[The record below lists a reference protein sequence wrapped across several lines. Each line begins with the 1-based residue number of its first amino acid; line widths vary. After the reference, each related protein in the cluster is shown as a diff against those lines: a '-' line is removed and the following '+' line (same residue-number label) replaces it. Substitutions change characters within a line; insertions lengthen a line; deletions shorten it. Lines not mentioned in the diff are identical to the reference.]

1 MKWVRTVIGAVIA
14 ISVIPVLMSSIG
26 DLTGEGGALTGT
38 AAGTLLDI
46 APLVLVAGVLAYI
59 FTKSGSKADL

>member
-14 ISVIPVLMSSIG
+14 ISVIPVLMTSIG
-26 DLTGEGGALTGT
+26 ELTGATGALAGT

-59 FTKSGSKADL
+59 FTKTGSRADI

>member
-1 MKWVRTVIGAVIA
+1 MKWVRTIVGSVIA
-14 ISVIPVLMSSIG
+14 ISVIPVLMTSIG
-26 DLTGEGGALTGT
+26 DLTGETGALAGT

-59 FTKSGSKADL
+59 FTKSGSKAEL